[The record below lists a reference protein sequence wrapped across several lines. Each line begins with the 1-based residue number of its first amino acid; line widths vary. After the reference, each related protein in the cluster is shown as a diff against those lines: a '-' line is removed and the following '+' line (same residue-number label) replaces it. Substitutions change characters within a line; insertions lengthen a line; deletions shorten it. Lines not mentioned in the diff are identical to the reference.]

1 MSGILPTR
9 SETRIKHKEEPR
21 VIEVDSGDAGDVF
34 NALSSDMAR
43 KILAQLYEEPGT
55 SSEIADRVD
64 TSLQNVRYHIGKLE
78 EAGLIE
84 TVDTWYS
91 SKGKEMNVYAPS
103 NGPVV
108 LLADEASRK
117 TRLKN
122 ALLQALGIFVLLGAA
137 SLAVQLVVERYFGP
151 GSPDVSS
158 RGPSI
163 QSMDAAGQGAE
174 TTASSIEALLSTVP
188 PGVLFFAGGV
198 FIIMIGATW
207 WYLR

>member
-9 SETRIKHKEEPR
+9 SETRIKPKEEPR
-21 VIEVDSGDAGDVF
+21 VIEVDSRDAGDVF

-122 ALLQALGIFVLLGAA
+122 ALLQALGIFAVLGAA
-137 SLAVQLVVERYFGP
+137 SLAVQLVVERYFT
-151 GSPDVSS
+151 SAPDA
-158 RGPSI
+158 PSGGAAI
-163 QSMDAAGQGAE
+163 QSMDAAGGAPE
-174 TTASSIEALLSTVP
+174 ASVSSAEALLNTVP

-198 FIIMIGATW
+198 FIVVISATW